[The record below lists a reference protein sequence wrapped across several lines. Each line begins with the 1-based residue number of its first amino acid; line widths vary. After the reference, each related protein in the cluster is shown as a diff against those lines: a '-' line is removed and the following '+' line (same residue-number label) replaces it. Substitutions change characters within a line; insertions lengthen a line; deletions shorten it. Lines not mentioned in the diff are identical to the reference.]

1 MQNNSNRHRAYHETG
16 RIFWLGA
23 FFSLSILSILFR
35 FFYIQVVSRD
45 PWISLAP
52 AQYESRVR
60 LSAKRGI
67 IYDRQKNILAM
78 DLPNYSLAA
87 DPTMVQ
93 NPLKTATYI
102 STVLGGDPQKY
113 FKLLNT
119 DKHIQYVR
127 IAEDLTE
134 AQRHQFQSEGLREL
148 IINRERK
155 RSYPFVDLAR
165 PFIGLTDARHTGV
178 AGVEL
183 AYNDLLSGQDG
194 WTILQR
200 DGMNRNFS
208 NADYPIESALDGK
221 HVVLTI
227 DYVYQTVLEQELDKG
242 VKRYDSR
249 WGSAILMHPVTGEI
263 LAMASMIGPRLEK
276 EHPDFQTTIRNWAIQ
291 DNYEP
296 GSVFKVVT
304 LAAAL
309 QEGIVTPQSLLYC
322 ENGNYIIDG
331 NKIGDD
337 HRSFQWLTV
346 QQAIQVSSNIAL
358 SKITK
363 QLGKQKFYRYI
374 QDFGFGNRTGVNLPG
389 EASGLLRPPY
399 QWDDFFTATMSF
411 GQGLSVTTLQ
421 LACMTAAIAN
431 GGELMKPQI
440 FKAVIDDQSHQLQ
453 TSHPEVIRR
462 VISEA
467 TAHQVTQILESSV
480 TGGTGKRA
488 EVQGLHIAGKTGTAQ
503 KSMPGVDGYIPGAN
517 VSSFIGFWPAESPEF
532 VLVVT
537 LDEPK
542 YESISSQSA
551 APIFARIAERISGL
565 PNNPHLQTPEPEHE
579 STFSVFTMSSYS
591 TAEPTQPVP
600 ARMEI
605 QSVSPYFVPDMIGLS
620 VRQAMRKMAVCGIK
634 AEIEGNGIV
643 RKQDLKAGL
652 RVQENMVCKLICQ

>member
-1 MQNNSNRHRAYHETG
+1 MQNNYKQYSAYHTTG
-16 RIFWLGA
+16 RIYWLGA
-23 FFSLSILSILFR
+23 FFSLILFSIVLR
-35 FFYIQVVSRD
+35 FFYIQVISRD

-52 AQYESRVR
+52 AQYENRIR

-93 NPLKTATYI
+93 NAEKTALFI

-113 FKLLNT
+113 SKLLST
-119 DKHIQYVR
+119 EKHTQFIK
-127 IAEDLTE
+127 IADELSED
-134 AQRHQFQSEGLREL
+134 QRHQFQSQGMREL

-155 RSYPFVDLAR
+155 RSYPFTDLAR

-178 AGVEL
+178 AGIEL
-183 AYNDLLSGQDG
+183 AFNDLLAGQDG

-208 NADYPIESALDGK
+208 TVDYPVEAALDGK
-221 HVVLTI
+221 HVVLTL
-227 DYVYQTVLEQELDKG
+227 DYVYQTILEEELHKG
-242 VKRYDSR
+242 VMRYDSK
-249 WGSAILMHPVTGEI
+249 WGSAVLIHPVTGEI
-263 LAMASMIGPRLEK
+263 LAMASLIGPRLES
-276 EHPDFQTTIRNWAIQ
+276 ESPDFQTSIRNWAIQ

-296 GSVFKVVT
+296 GSVFKVVV

-309 QEGIVTPQSLLYC
+309 QEGIVTPQSLVYC
-322 ENGNYIIDG
+322 ENGSYIING
-331 NKIGDD
+331 NRIGDD

-346 QQAIQVSSNIAL
+346 QQAIEVSSNIAM
-358 SKITK
+358 SKIAK

-374 QDFGFGNRTGVNLPG
+374 QDFGFGNRTGIDLPG

-399 QWDDFFTATMSF
+399 QWDDFLTATTAF

-431 GGELMKPQI
+431 GGELIKPQI
-440 FKAVIDDQSHQLQ
+440 YKAIIDDQSHQLEK
-453 TSHPEVIRR
+453 SRPEVIRR
-462 VISEA
+462 VISQE
-467 TAHQVTQILESSV
+467 TAHKVIQILESSV
-480 TGGTGKRA
+480 REGTGKRA
-488 EVQGLHIAGKTGTAQ
+488 EVPGLHIAGKTGTAQ
-503 KSMPGVDGYIPGAN
+503 KSMPGVEGYIPGAN
-517 VSSFIGFWPAESPEF
+517 VSSFIGFWPAQSPEF

-565 PNNPHLQTPEPEHE
+565 PRNPQLPEPKREG
-579 STFSVFTMSSYS
+579 SFSVFTMSSYRS
-591 TAEPTQPVP
+591 QESEQSAP
-600 ARMEI
+600 AQMEI
-605 QSVSPYFVPDMIGLS
+605 QSVSPYFVPDLIGLS
-620 VRQAMRKMAVCGIK
+620 VRQAMRKLAICGIQ
-634 AEIEGNGIV
+634 AQIEGHGTVI
-643 RKQDLKAGL
+643 KQDLKAGM
-652 RVQENMVCKLICQ
+652 RVQEDMVCRLVCQ